1 MRVPA
6 RVRRMGRRGARR
18 GGGPSRNAR
27 RRKRKGCTPAAAQ
40 VAETAR
46 TCPFHNTRRPP
57 PTTHHHFCFLHPL
70 SLNRSFPTTTP
81 PRSSTSSRCYRTTI
95 HSFGFGASTLTTRA
109 PQLGSPSSSTSP
121 PSTLPPHTSPRRVTF
136 ATLCPSFAERT
147 SFTKASPGAFTL
159 PSLSCPLS
167 HVPDTLCHYESLLSS
182 CACLQGRLAHTRI
195 KKPDLK
201 KGHRY

>member
-1 MRVPA
+1 VPTWKAISSMRVPA
-6 RVRRMGRRGARR
+6 RVRRMGRRGART

-27 RRKRKGCTPAAAQ
+27 RRKGKGRPPAAAQ

-95 HSFGFGASTLTTRA
+95 HSFGFGASTLATRV

-121 PSTLPPHTSPRRVTF
+121 PSTLPPHTSPPSRDLRDFVSFVCRANKLHKSKSRSIYAST
-136 ATLCPSFAERT
+136 TLVPSQPR
-147 SFTKASPGAFTL
+147 S
-159 PSLSCPLS
+159 
-167 HVPDTLCHYESLLSS
+167 
-182 CACLQGRLAHTRI
+182 
-195 KKPDLK
+195 
-201 KGHRY
+201 